1 MQTSGFIVGQIDL
14 IIVGVYFAIMI
25 GLGLW
30 LSRGSE
36 SSQDYFLAGRT
47 MTWPIVGLSLFASQI
62 SSTSLVGLAGAAY
75 ATGISTYNYEW
86 MSAAIL
92 VFFCLFILPFIVRS
106 QVYTMP
112 EFLARRY
119 DDRART
125 YFSIVTLVLNIV
137 VDTAGSLFAGALIV
151 KLIFPTIPIWQTI
164 SLLAFAAG
172 LYTIMGGLKAVMV
185 TDVVQA
191 VILILGS
198 ILIAYFAID
207 AVGGLAAIEAQVS
220 AEKMSLFRPI
230 DDPATPWLGVLIG
243 IPILGFYFWCTNQFI
258 VQRVLSA
265 KNLNHARWGSLFGGL
280 LKIPVLFTMVIPG
293 SAAILL
299 YPDLSQPDLVYPTL
313 MFELLPTGIL
323 GLVLA
328 GFVAALMSQID
339 STLNSASTLVTMD
352 FIRRYRPQMSDLA
365 LMKAGRFV
373 TFGFMLIAVLWA
385 PQIENFGSLF
395 QYLQNVL
402 AYAVPPVVVL
412 FLFGIFWKKA
422 NAAGAMATI
431 VAGVVGAA
439 VLFFMA
445 EFPGNLLDLHFLY
458 AAPILFVISSAAML
472 IGSRFGEPTDPAIVE
487 HLSWT
492 PDFFREETEALKT
505 QHWATNY
512 RLHSAIILILCVVVI
527 ARYW

>member
-1 MQTSGFIVGQIDL
+1 MDTEGFSVHLTDFVIVGL
-14 IIVGVYFAIMI
+14 YFAAMI
-25 GLGLW
+25 ILGLW
-30 LSRGSE
+30 LSRGSK
-36 SSQDYFLAGRT
+36 SSEDYFLAGRS

-75 ATGISTYNYEW
+75 ATGISIYNYEW
-86 MSAAIL
+86 MSAVIL
-92 VFFCLFILPFIVRS
+92 VFFCLFILPFILRA

-137 VDTAGSLFAGALIV
+137 VDTAGSLFAGALIL
-151 KLIFPTIPIWQTI
+151 KLIFPMVPIWQTI
-164 SLLAFAAG
+164 TALAVAAG
-172 LYTIMGGLKAVMV
+172 LYTVLGGLKAVMV

-191 VILILGS
+191 VVLILGS
-198 ILIAYFAID
+198 LLIAYFAID
-207 AVGGLAAIEAQVS
+207 AVGGLTAIEAGVA
-220 AEKMSLFRPI
+220 AEKMSLFRPL
-230 DDPATPWLGVLIG
+230 DDPAMPWLGVLIG
-243 IPILGFYFWCTNQFI
+243 VPILGFYFWCTNQFI

-265 KNLNHARWGSLFGGL
+265 KNLDHARWGALFGGL
-280 LKIPVLFTMVIPG
+280 LKVPVLFTMVIPG

-299 YPDLSQPDLVYPTL
+299 YPELSQPDLVYPTL

-352 FIRRYRPQMSDLA
+352 FIRRYRPDLGTVA
-365 LMKAGRFV
+365 LMKAGRVV
-373 TFGFMLIAVLWA
+373 TFVFMLIAVLWA

-412 FLFGIFWKKA
+412 FLFGIFWQRA
-422 NAAGAMATI
+422 NASGAFAAIVCGI
-431 VAGVVGAA
+431 VAA
-439 VLFFMA
+439 VALFFMS
-445 EFPGNLLDLHFLY
+445 EYPGEILDLHFLY
-458 AAPILFVISSAAML
+458 AAPILFAVSSVGM
-472 IGSRFGEPTDPAIVE
+472 IVGSLFGEAPAREVVE
-487 HLSWT
+487 KFTWT
-492 PDFFREETEALKT
+492 PEFFHAESRELAG
-505 QHWATNY
+505 QHWALNY
-512 RLHSAIILILCVVVI
+512 RVQSFVIVALCVLIIV
-527 ARYW
+527 RYW